1 VCTAKLSINAQQ
13 EIEKLKAQLMV
24 GASSPTS
31 AANASEN
38 SSRNAA
44 ADGELAARLA
54 SLQSAQ
60 QQTWEEKEALSRAL
74 ELERQNNVTAAIG
87 QVVDEVKQ
95 SKLETMK
102 SIKRLQKGKEALTKK
117 QKALRAQYDGLKD
130 ALQLSMTQY
139 ETTQAE
145 YDQVIDKVYTI
156 SSISRRMLT

>member
-1 VCTAKLSINAQQ
+1 MFDNESQ
-13 EIEKLKAQLMV
+13 EIEKLRAQLMS
-24 GASSPTS
+24 GATS
-31 AANASEN
+31 ATSGGIG
-38 SSRNAA
+38 STKNAA
-44 ADGELAARLA
+44 ADAELAARLQ

-102 SIKRLQKGKEALTKK
+102 SIKRLQKAKEAVAKK
-117 QKALRAQYDGLKD
+117 QKLLRGQYDALKD
-130 ALQLSMTQY
+130 LLQQSMTLY

-145 YDQVIDKVYTI
+145 YDQV
-156 SSISRRMLT
+156 SRYSMSMMLSLHLICLQCTTC